1 MILEVTVLMLSGR
14 QIGGRLQVSEAALQV
29 LMADRDG
36 MFRLGGREVWV
47 RFVQDYHYRVITA
60 QDV

>member
-1 MILEVTVLMLSGR
+1 MLSGR